1 MPKILVIVPFALDE
15 EGVARRKTQLKAV
28 KLDPSSEFHFRPVK
42 AGPTSFMSPH
52 DWTLMDLAIFE
63 AGAEAQAEGFDAVC
77 IDTMS
82 DSGMAALR
90 SVLDIPV
97 VSPGRAS
104 MLFALTLGSKFS
116 VLAQWPPALVR
127 YKKAIAEYGLVPHC
141 ASVRSFDVPPDFDAL
156 LDGKQ
161 ESAFPKMLEV
171 CMRCVEKDGA
181 DVICLGSTTMHQ
193 AATWLAERLPVPLI
207 NPGPLTYKL
216 VESLLALKLTH
227 SRACY
232 PKPQVAKLPMLHA
245 MLDAAAALSPA
256 MRPSVVAVN
265 KPPPEK

>member
-1 MPKILVIVPFALDE
+1 MPKILVIVPFALDAD
-15 EGVARRKTQLKAV
+15 GVQRRRDQLQAV
-28 KLDPSSEFHFRPVK
+28 RLDPSSDFHFRPVK

-63 AGAEAQAEGFDAVC
+63 AGATAQAEGFDAVC

-104 MLFALTLGSKFS
+104 MLYALTLGTKFS
-116 VLAQWPPALVR
+116 VLAQWQPAILR
-127 YKKAIAEYGLVPHC
+127 YKKAIPEWGLAQNC
-141 ASVRSFDVPPDFDAL
+141 ASVRSFDTPPSFDTL
-156 LDGKQ
+156 MDGK
-161 ESAFPKMLEV
+161 EDKVFPKMLEV
-171 CMRCVEKDGA
+171 CMQCIDDDGA

-193 AATWLAERLPVPLI
+193 AAEWLAARLPVPLI

-216 VESLLALKLTH
+216 VESLLALRLSH
-227 SRACY
+227 SKKAY
-232 PKPQVAKLPMLHA
+232 PPPQVPKLDMVRA
-245 MLDAAAALSPA
+245 MLEAAAAH
-256 MRPSVVAVN
+256 
-265 KPPPEK
+265 EKNVGR

>member
-1 MPKILVIVPFALDE
+1 MPRILVIVPFALDE
-15 EGVARRKTQLKAV
+15 AGVARRGEQLQTV
-28 KLDPSSEFHFRPVK
+28 KLDAGSVFTFRPVK

-52 DWTLMDLAIFE
+52 DWALMDLAIFE
-63 AGAEAQAEGFDAVC
+63 AGASAEEDGFDAVC

-116 VLAQWPPALVR
+116 VLAQWQPALAR
-127 YKKAIAEYGLVPHC
+127 YRKAIPEYGLERHC
-141 ASVRSFDVPPDFDAL
+141 ASVRSFDTPPDFDAL
-156 LDGKQ
+156 LAGK
-161 ESAFPKMLEV
+161 EDTIFPRMLDV
-171 CMRCVEKDGA
+171 CRRCIEEDGA
-181 DVICLGSTTMHQ
+181 DVICLGSTTMYQ
-193 AATWLAERLPVPLI
+193 AAAWLAERLPVPLI

-216 VESLLALKLTH
+216 VEALLALRLTH

-232 PKPQVAKLPMLHA
+232 PKPLVPKLAMLHA
-245 MLDAAAALSPA
+245 MLDAAARL
-256 MRPSVVAVN
+256 
-265 KPPPEK
+265 EKGRGSA